1 MFCCFSLCFLNYKKP
16 LISNIINNTNTLWS
30 SYKNDKQN
38 NDTVSEKLV
47 NTVESLAA
55 EVPDMFRSY
64 RLKTQLADSGIKY
77 EMNYIVALWLLDV

>member
-1 MFCCFSLCFLNYKKP
+1 M
-16 LISNIINNTNTLWS
+16 
-30 SYKNDKQN
+30 
-38 NDTVSEKLV
+38 

-55 EVPDMFRSY
+55 EVPDMFRSRY